1 MHFLVLS
8 VLACLA
14 TAAPTYDSSDKTAA
28 ILRDDRV
35 REDDGRYNFEVE
47 TANGIKISQ
56 SGSPEG
62 DAGAVTK
69 SGHFS
74 YISPEGI
81 EVKLK
86 FVANENGF
94 QPESDLLPV
103 APEFPHPIP
112 QFVLD
117 QIAFAEQ
124 QRADARARGE
134 LLSYEKLH
142 VLLRAP
148 VVKRRARYNDDDGE
162 EDEEAVGGYLEA
174 WHTDDDDVRAG
185 DVMSTGAG
193 RCPELL
199 TTKKQ
204 TGNRAGFYT

>member
-1 MHFLVLS
+1 MEVLLLQVVLS
-8 VLACLA
+8 ILACLA
-14 TAAPTYDSSDKTAA
+14 TAAPTYDSSSDKTAA

-47 TANGIKISQ
+47 TANGITISQ

-134 LLSYEKLH
+134 LLSYEK
-142 VLLRAP
+142 
-148 VVKRRARYNDDDGE
+148 YD
-162 EDEEAVGGYLEA
+162 
-174 WHTDDDDVRAG
+174 
-185 DVMSTGAG
+185 
-193 RCPELL
+193 
-199 TTKKQ
+199 
-204 TGNRAGFYT
+204 